1 MVDFTQLLS
10 RETLEG
16 LSGSFRASAIF
27 GFKKLLISG
36 IKKHNPDGPGS
47 ISYVSESSE
56 QASESK
62 FDFTLQKKNKNKK
75 QTNKRLLKLSGV

>member
-56 QASESK
+56 QASDSK
-62 FDFTLQKKNKNKK
+62 FDFTLQKKNKNK
-75 QTNKRLLKLSGV
+75 QTNKQTFAQIV